1 MIGPFL
7 KRLTDF
13 YVEECPIETV
23 ISKNSQNESLRCYF
37 FYPAVSYVLYYRYLT
52 RPVEFISLILQSPIY
67 TK

>member
-37 FYPAVSYVLYYRYLT
+37 FIRLYHMYC
-52 RPVEFISLILQSPIY
+52 IIGILPGL
-67 TK
+67 

>member
-23 ISKNSQNESLRCYF
+23 ISENSQNESLSCNLF
-37 FYPAVSYVLYYRYLT
+37 FWGCFFRLYHMYGIIGIL
-52 RPVEFISLILQSPIY
+52 PSL
-67 TK
+67 